1 MLNISHEN
9 MLLLY
14 LFFLMFGLCSCLV
27 HLALRRILPPPLK
40 KKKETK
46 KKLEFEI
53 ENLFTRVL
61 MLDAIIQVRK
71 GLFTLGISE
80 CFSQRLL
87 SKDWR
92 EVMKLSQPMLLW

>member
-1 MLNISHEN
+1 MI
-9 MLLLY
+9 
-14 LFFLMFGLCSCLV
+14 
-27 HLALRRILPPPLK
+27 PPAPLK
-40 KKKETK
+40 KKRNK

-61 MLDAIIQVRK
+61 MLDAIIQVRT

-87 SKDWR
+87 SRDWR

>member
-27 HLALRRILPPPLK
+27 HLALRRIPPPSK
-40 KKKETK
+40 KKKQK

-71 GLFTLGISE
+71 GLFTMGISE

>member
-27 HLALRRILPPPLK
+27 HLALRRIPPPL

-61 MLDAIIQVRK
+61 MLDAIIQVSK
-71 GLFTLGISE
+71 GLFTMGISE

>member
-14 LFFLMFGLCSCLV
+14 LFFLFGLCSCLV
-27 HLALRRILPPPLK
+27 HLALRRIPPPLK
-40 KKKETK
+40 EKETK

-71 GLFTLGISE
+71 GLFTMGISE

>member
-27 HLALRRILPPPLK
+27 HLALRRIPPPPK
-40 KKKETK
+40 KKRNKK

-71 GLFTLGISE
+71 GLFTMGISE

>member
-27 HLALRRILPPPLK
+27 HLALRRIPPPPL

-71 GLFTLGISE
+71 GLFTMGISE

-92 EVMKLSQPMLLW
+92 EVMKLSQPMFLW

>member
-1 MLNISHEN
+1 MIP
-9 MLLLY
+9 
-14 LFFLMFGLCSCLV
+14 
-27 HLALRRILPPPLK
+27 PPPLK
-40 KKKETK
+40 KKKK
-46 KKLEFEI
+46 QKKLEFEI

-61 MLDAIIQVRK
+61 MLDAIIQVRT

-87 SKDWR
+87 SRDWR